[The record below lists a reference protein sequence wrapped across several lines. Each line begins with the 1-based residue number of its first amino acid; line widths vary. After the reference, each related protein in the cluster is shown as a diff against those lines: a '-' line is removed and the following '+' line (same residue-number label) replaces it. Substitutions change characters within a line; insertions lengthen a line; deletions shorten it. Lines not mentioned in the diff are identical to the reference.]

1 MASQFS
7 EPDNLILLKTNEILE
22 QISRSYTRLSLYERE
37 IKGRPER
44 LKLPI
49 SDNEFWDQCQ
59 KSFVKLK
66 EEANSL
72 DPRDLNN
79 DIISDLEYIRFYLL
93 LNEVEENFR
102 KYINPLQE
110 KVAYIKKELWMLKGG
125 AEQLMLPDVII
136 KESQSHHIREQLV
149 KIARWILEAGHYLEG
164 GIIWSLKVELDSE
177 ECEPWTLLQ
186 TNQEPK
192 PYHLSVVKRD
202 SDLITKLLSG
212 ITKVAGDCVRSGV
225 LQDDTILSEFDV
237 LAKALQNPGVK
248 DCKVF
253 NTGDLADLI
262 TPSEEIKE
270 VLDNPWFLHDES
282 LSISLDGDDKLK
294 PIIEP
299 THQELKDFSDRIL
312 ELEISSRVLGIRP
325 KWLMSKKGKEE
336 HESKKVLLESMKEE
350 YRNML
355 ELYNSQIENKK
366 SQPSKKGLEKEEKEG
381 RRRKKGGFDLPLG
394 DSKSPEPKKKVNNW
408 MSRLDEDDFRTP
420 PSGTHG
426 DQKSRGGRSKGDS
439 GKKEKMRKRSEPSDP
454 DDSSSS
460 DDDSSGSEDDDDSN
474 SDDSGDDSKKSRK
487 KKKSKEKAKKK
498 KKKKKKKR
506 GSRDRSKSETESE
519 DESIVS
525 VSTLRTEDT
534 FQTAYYKVTKFLKSL
549 QSDLKNDRAGPYQLK
564 EYVQETKDMLTTLNK
579 MDGSRALS
587 KLEDKLQKMKKRLAK
602 EIDSKHRQMEQ
613 RRNLPKAVI
622 PIFDT
627 DHPESF
633 LDFEY
638 NMTNILVYDNE
649 HLNISTLTS
658 AIIGSQRQK
667 VLNSI
672 RHKTSIED
680 IWSILRRKF
689 GSIDVSQASLLKK
702 LRLMNPRPRTDEE
715 EASNLQMILEY
726 IDLAKRHKRVKQ
738 FITAPFIWEMANF
751 LKYSHRSHIIETK
764 ISKPKEFEEYL
775 RVISEA
781 NDLTIRTRKIDDRKP
796 PGTGERVEGSG
807 RGGFSRLGH
816 RGGQRGGRQAGGRGD
831 HRTENSGT
839 PGGPHLSNQNSTR
852 FEKKPLCAICKQEH
866 PTHTCEQLKHFS
878 VEDLKKRNICT
889 KCLKRSNTQIHTNHG
904 CNPRTNHFVCRTHN
918 IHHLI
923 CRCPKTTQN
932 KTQVLTST
940 KKGDFFQRQ
949 ILFNAEKVHIEL
961 EDGNVVPVLLQY
973 DSWASDSSINAKL
986 AGGLKG
992 LQHEGNL
999 LIQQFA
1005 TVVEQPDTYTG
1016 LVKLKEMDE
1025 ELRCMVSQQE
1035 PQNVH
1040 SKVVDVPVI
1049 WREEHGL
1056 SDQFVSSGGEVMLVL
1071 GMDNY
1076 KLFPRFIDGQKD
1088 LVLSRSVITNNI
1100 IVGGKAQKHQPDSRP
1115 TLGGGGYISSSS
1127 SPGWVGSRNNST
1139 IVTTVE
1145 ENQKKSLKEDE
1156 KQRSTQCRTVTCGDP
1171 DTDTLLKF
1179 LSSTEIP
1186 NPLKRCIKCR
1196 SCDQCKKSY
1205 LPDQENSILLLYVSH
1220 GTCPASRHNCTCK
1233 LNSWTRGK
1241 VATPS

>member
-7 EPDNLILLKTNEILE
+7 EPDNLILMKTNEILE

-93 LNEVEENFR
+93 LDKVEENFR

-125 AEQLMLPDVII
+125 AEHLMLPDVII

-426 DQKSRGGRSKGDS
+426 DQKSRGERSKGDS
-439 GKKEKMRKRSEPSDP
+439 SKKEKMRKRSEPSDP

-564 EYVQETKDMLTTLNK
+564 EYVQETKDMLSTLNK

-587 KLEDKLQKMKKRLAK
+587 KLEDKLQKMKKR
-602 EIDSKHRQMEQ
+602 
-613 RRNLPKAVI
+613 
-622 PIFDT
+622 
-627 DHPESF
+627 
-633 LDFEY
+633 
-638 NMTNILVYDNE
+638 
-649 HLNISTLTS
+649 
-658 AIIGSQRQK
+658 
-667 VLNSI
+667 
-672 RHKTSIED
+672 
-680 IWSILRRKF
+680 F
-689 GSIDVSQASLLKK
+689 G
-702 LRLMNPRPRTDEE
+702 
-715 EASNLQMILEY
+715 
-726 IDLAKRHKRVKQ
+726 
-738 FITAPFIWEMANF
+738 W
-751 LKYSHRSHIIETK
+751 
-764 ISKPKEFEEYL
+764 
-775 RVISEA
+775 
-781 NDLTIRTRKIDDRKP
+781 
-796 PGTGERVEGSG
+796 
-807 RGGFSRLGH
+807 
-816 RGGQRGGRQAGGRGD
+816 
-831 HRTENSGT
+831 
-839 PGGPHLSNQNSTR
+839 
-852 FEKKPLCAICKQEH
+852 
-866 PTHTCEQLKHFS
+866 
-878 VEDLKKRNICT
+878 
-889 KCLKRSNTQIHTNHG
+889 
-904 CNPRTNHFVCRTHN
+904 
-918 IHHLI
+918 
-923 CRCPKTTQN
+923 
-932 KTQVLTST
+932 
-940 KKGDFFQRQ
+940 
-949 ILFNAEKVHIEL
+949 
-961 EDGNVVPVLLQY
+961 
-973 DSWASDSSINAKL
+973 
-986 AGGLKG
+986 
-992 LQHEGNL
+992 
-999 LIQQFA
+999 
-1005 TVVEQPDTYTG
+1005 
-1016 LVKLKEMDE
+1016 
-1025 ELRCMVSQQE
+1025 
-1035 PQNVH
+1035 
-1040 SKVVDVPVI
+1040 
-1049 WREEHGL
+1049 
-1056 SDQFVSSGGEVMLVL
+1056 
-1071 GMDNY
+1071 
-1076 KLFPRFIDGQKD
+1076 FP
-1088 LVLSRSVITNNI
+1088 
-1100 IVGGKAQKHQPDSRP
+1100 
-1115 TLGGGGYISSSS
+1115 
-1127 SPGWVGSRNNST
+1127 
-1139 IVTTVE
+1139 
-1145 ENQKKSLKEDE
+1145 
-1156 KQRSTQCRTVTCGDP
+1156 
-1171 DTDTLLKF
+1171 
-1179 LSSTEIP
+1179 
-1186 NPLKRCIKCR
+1186 
-1196 SCDQCKKSY
+1196 
-1205 LPDQENSILLLYVSH
+1205 
-1220 GTCPASRHNCTCK
+1220 
-1233 LNSWTRGK
+1233 
-1241 VATPS
+1241 